1 MQTCKVCGNA
11 FYVRPCR
18 VKSGEGIFCSSK
30 CFGVFNRKRQK
41 GDNNPNWKGGKIK
54 LCCKVCK
61 KLYFVYLSEIKK
73 IQTCSKKCHSKLMVK
88 IQQGKNNSCWRG
100 NNAKYHALHYRVRVK
115 KGNPS
120 FCEVCKT
127 DDKEKIYH
135 WANLTGSFLEIK
147 DYKRMCMSCHKKY
160 DVKRKTTITNGG

>member
-73 IQTCSKKCHSKLMVK
+73 HPDWPSSPHKMY
-88 IQQGKNNSCWRG
+88 KNSGWEG
-100 NNAKYHALHYRVRVK
+100 YTSLV
-115 KGNPS
+115 G
-120 FCEVCKT
+120 
-127 DDKEKIYH
+127 
-135 WANLTGSFLEIK
+135 
-147 DYKRMCMSCHKKY
+147 
-160 DVKRKTTITNGG
+160 RKSE